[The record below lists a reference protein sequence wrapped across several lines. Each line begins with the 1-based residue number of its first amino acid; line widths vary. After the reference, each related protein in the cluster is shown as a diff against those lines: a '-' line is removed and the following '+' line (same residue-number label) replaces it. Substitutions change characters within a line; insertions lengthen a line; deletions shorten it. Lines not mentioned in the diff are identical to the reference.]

1 MSAPGPT
8 ATPSL
13 KAVKPRPA
21 NYVMAKDIPVDL
33 AQPAPDLLLD
43 GEFLSCELTPLG
55 SNYTFIAAL
64 RLDGQEGQ
72 AIYKPRDGEVPLW
85 DFPRGTLYKREYGAY
100 LLSQAL
106 GWDFIP
112 RTIIR
117 EGPYGIGSVQQYVE
131 HNPRLNYYTLS
142 AANAAAL
149 RRIACFD
156 LVANNTDRKANHVLV
171 DAAGKLWGIDQ
182 GLTFHA
188 DTKIRTVIWDF
199 GGKPIP
205 RRLLADLTR
214 LFKQLD
220 NPPPPLQGLLD
231 LLLPEEVDAF
241 RQRIAWV
248 LSERTYPGLPGRRR
262 RR

>member
-1 MSAPGPT
+1 
-8 ATPSL
+8 
-13 KAVKPRPA
+13 
-21 NYVMAKDIPVDL
+21 MASDQISGDV
-33 AQPAPDLLLD
+33 LLNGD
-43 GEFLSCELTPLG
+43 FQTCELTPLG
-55 SNYTFIAAL
+55 SNYTFVASL
-64 RLDGQEGQ
+64 QLGEQTDR

-100 LLSQAL
+100 LLSQVL

-131 HNPRLNYYTLS
+131 HDPRVNYYTL
-142 AANAAAL
+142 AEGDAEEL
-149 RRIACFD
+149 RMICCYD

-171 DAAGKLWGIDQ
+171 DEKGKLWGIDQ

-199 GGKPIP
+199 GGEPIP
-205 RRLLADLTR
+205 DAYLQPLTR
-214 LFKQLD
+214 LLGQFIRPSGKFKE
-220 NPPPPLQGLLD
+220 LLD
-231 LLLPEEVDAF
+231 LLLPEEVIAL
-241 RQRIAWV
+241 QKRIQWV
-248 LSERTYPGLPGRRR
+248 LSERTYPGIPGRRR